1 MLKFLIRTRLRILLI
16 GAILAVVTSPVRADH
31 TGAPCVSFKEGAAI
45 MKKEYGEVPIMV
57 LNLPLLNSSL
67 FFFAS
72 PTEPYTWT
80 GFVLNEMDCLVELKG
95 VSGDGWPK
103 AVAFPVPGRDAGAV
117 R

>member
-45 MKKEYGEVPIMV
+45 MKKEYGEVPVMV
-57 LNLPLLNSSL
+57 LNLPLLKSSL

-80 GFVLNEMDCLVELKG
+80 GFVLGKANCLTEIKDVNG
-95 VSGDGWPK
+95 NGWPG
-103 AVAFPVPGRDAGAV
+103 AVTFPVPGRDAGAIQ
-117 R
+117 